1 MNLLNRMKLLNN
13 KYARIL
19 TILLL
24 LEGTVFYAVAFRA
37 ENVPLVGALS
47 AFPKQFGGWRMV
59 QDVKIEPEIQEI
71 LQADDLLNRSYLN
84 PAGNTGVYLFIAY
97 FKTQRAGQAPH
108 SPKNCLPGSGWEPI
122 ESGPIA
128 IDVPGRSEP
137 IRSNRYVVAHGEEKS
152 VVLYWYQS
160 HNRIIASE
168 FAAKFW
174 LVADSIK
181 YHRSDSSLV
190 KVVVPVS
197 NGDTDAA
204 TRIAVD
210 FVQTIF
216 PDLTRQLPG

>member
-1 MNLLNRMKLLNN
+1 MNLLNN

-19 TILLL
+19 TVLLL

-37 ENVPLVGALS
+37 ENVPPVRLLS
-47 AFPKQFGGWRMV
+47 TFPAQFGGWRMK

-71 LQADDLLNRSYLN
+71 LQADDLLNRVYID
-84 PAGNTGVYLFIAY
+84 PAGNSAAYLFIAY
-97 FKTQRAGQAPH
+97 FKTQRFGQAPH

-122 ESGPIA
+122 ESAPIS
-128 IDVPGRSEP
+128 IDVPGRAEP
-137 IRSNRYVVAHGEEKS
+137 IRSNRYLVAHGEEKS

-190 KVVVPVS
+190 KVVVPVRD
-197 NGDTDAA
+197 GDTGAA
-204 TRIAVD
+204 TRIAVE
-210 FVQTIF
+210 FVQAMF
-216 PDLTRQLPG
+216 ADLNRQLPA